1 MLYKDFKEAV
11 KVVGFTSVDEFVK
24 YAKLDSNDVL
34 TWEAKD
40 EIPYFVSL
48 LLHIL
53 KGDKEVLPS
62 SLSLQSIVEECLP
75 LASLLK
81 RLHLFRQNLKRC
93 FYCKNS

>member
-24 YAKLDSNDVL
+24 YAKKLDSNDVL
-34 TWEAKD
+34 TGNKD

-75 LASLLK
+75 LASLLERGFIISFK
-81 RLHLFRQNLKRC
+81 T
-93 FYCKNS
+93 